1 MDWRRQSALCVG
13 LISSVGMGARMAEG
27 KAVAKAGIAAGER
40 LEFGRPDAR
49 ELRPVFRTVFR
60 LAVGKARNTLRA

>member
-1 MDWRRQSALCVG
+1 
-13 LISSVGMGARMAEG
+13 MGARMAEG